1 MFSQFLTYLSII
13 YFLTPKSASYTY
25 LVNICMCTELIYSRW
40 PLKHYGWIKGFLK
53 DPVVKRSFVLQ
64 SPLHHWRVAAAAKK
78 GLIQPSPRLKL
89 LAAAAIMKVKKC
101 IKNISIR
108 RRETIENYKSF
119 KKKMRQSSKFS
130 WIATAV
136 WRSHLDKAQITI
148 ISELAC
154 CAALLLI
161 WIFASFESRKVGSSR
176 KKYFLCTLSCLLLDS
191 RRKWLLLPP
200 TPLQKYAPQSPFV
213 RPQQT

>member
-1 MFSQFLTYLSII
+1 M
-13 YFLTPKSASYTY
+13 TPQT
-25 LVNICMCTELIYSRW
+25 LWM
-40 PLKHYGWIKGFLK
+40 
-53 DPVVKRSFVLQ
+53 DKRFFERPCSKAFFCFTV
-64 SPLHHWRVAAAAKK
+64 SPSSLESSSSSKK
-78 GLIQPSPRLKL
+78 GVDSTLSSPKTTSRHHHESEKNAL
-89 LAAAAIMKVKKC
+89 
-101 IKNISIR
+101 KNISIR
-108 RRETIENYKSF
+108 RRGTIENYKSF

>member
-1 MFSQFLTYLSII
+1 M
-13 YFLTPKSASYTY
+13 
-25 LVNICMCTELIYSRW
+25 
-40 PLKHYGWIKGFLK
+40 
-53 DPVVKRSFVLQ
+53 DKRFFERPCSKAFFCFTV
-64 SPLHHWRVAAAAKK
+64 SPSSLESSSSSKK
-78 GLIQPSPRLKL
+78 GVDSTLSSPKTTSRHHHESEKNAL
-89 LAAAAIMKVKKC
+89 
-101 IKNISIR
+101 KNISIR
-108 RRETIENYKSF
+108 RRGTIENYKSF

-148 ISELAC
+148 ISELACC

>member
-1 MFSQFLTYLSII
+1 M
-13 YFLTPKSASYTY
+13 TPQT
-25 LVNICMCTELIYSRW
+25 LWM
-40 PLKHYGWIKGFLK
+40 
-53 DPVVKRSFVLQ
+53 DKRFFERPCSKAFFCFTV
-64 SPLHHWRVAAAAKK
+64 SPSSLESSSSSKK
-78 GLIQPSPRLKL
+78 GVDSTLSSPKTTSRHHHESEKNAL
-89 LAAAAIMKVKKC
+89 
-101 IKNISIR
+101 KNISIR
-108 RRETIENYKSF
+108 RRGTIENYKSF

-148 ISELAC
+148 ISELACC

>member
-1 MFSQFLTYLSII
+1 M
-13 YFLTPKSASYTY
+13 TPQT
-25 LVNICMCTELIYSRW
+25 LWM
-40 PLKHYGWIKGFLK
+40 
-53 DPVVKRSFVLQ
+53 DKRFFERPCSKAFFCFTV
-64 SPLHHWRVAAAAKK
+64 SPSSLESSSSSKK
-78 GLIQPSPRLKL
+78 GVDSTLSSPKTTSRHHHESEKNAL
-89 LAAAAIMKVKKC
+89 
-101 IKNISIR
+101 KNISIR

-148 ISELAC
+148 ISLAYSRLR
-154 CAALLLI
+154 AALLLI